1 MYMYMYNVVHV
12 LYLHVHA
19 TLYDVLYM
27 YKLHVHVHM
36 YNTPSFAIQVHGR
49 HIAVPRMVSGA
60 YAQEYGQAVEID
72 KATQK
77 VQVHCSKICKEAALF
92 IHVQCTLHVCI

>member
-1 MYMYMYNVVHV
+1 MYIHT
-12 LYLHVHA
+12 

-27 YKLHVHVHM
+27 YKLHVHVHVCT

-60 YAQEYGQAVEID
+60 YAQEYGQAAEID

-77 VQVHCSKICKEAALF
+77 VQVHCSKTCKEAALF